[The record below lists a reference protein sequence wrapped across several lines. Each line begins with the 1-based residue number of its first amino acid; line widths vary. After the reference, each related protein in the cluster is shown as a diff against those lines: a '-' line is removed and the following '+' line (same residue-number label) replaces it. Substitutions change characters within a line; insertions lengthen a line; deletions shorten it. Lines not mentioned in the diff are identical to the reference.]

1 MILFHGSPKRIPE
14 TAHARC
20 VRTAV
25 RPTAID
31 VEDTGETKISPS
43 YCGNAMDIWCV
54 FFEKCYGICVVWKVW
69 MQHDVAHSFKLDT
82 VALESRG
89 TLQAEKCGAEPS
101 NK

>member
-1 MILFHGSPKRIPE
+1 MIFFHGSPKRIPE

-43 YCGNAMDIWCV
+43 YCGNAMDIWDLCGL
-54 FFEKCYGICVVWKVW
+54 KGL
-69 MQHDVAHSFKLDT
+69 DVARCSPFIEVGHSGFRIAWNAPGGKMW
-82 VALESRG
+82 
-89 TLQAEKCGAEPS
+89 CGAIE
-101 NK
+101 